1 MEILMDLNKELNDLS
16 ERIQGYID
24 NNQVKGEQA
33 TINYL
38 IKPFLRLLGFD
49 DSNPA
54 EVVPEFTADIGTK
67 KGEKVDL
74 AIYKDSKVI
83 MLIEC
88 KDCNTG
94 LSQEEFS
101 QLYRYFTVIPDA
113 RIGVLTNGIQYRFYT
128 DLIRPNVM
136 DTDPFFEFNI
146 LDMHPSV
153 VNVLNYLTKDKFDL
167 DITRST
173 AIDLKER
180 RDIKQILMKQLET
193 PTNDIVEFFHKAI
206 KSQVEKQDF
215 TDIVRRAF
223 NEFLDEPYNNLSNE
237 NEAEEQSNWNE
248 DDEEQNGGNVEK
260 LKRSKN
266 RQIILT
272 NMKVTMPDGSVIYH
286 HNAKKTYLEVLEKLG
301 LEEVSRVRPNIVSTE
316 QFSYSDK
323 CEKRGEFW
331 VRGLEFNTYDRI
343 AELKKISNL
352 LNISLKVEQVVK
364 KSKSE

>member
-74 AIYKDSKVI
+74 AIYKESKVI

-88 KDCNTG
+88 KDCNTE

-101 QLYRYFTVIPDA
+101 QLYRYFGVVTEA

-128 DLIRPNVM
+128 DLIRLNVM

-206 KSQVEKQDF
+206 NSQVEKQDF
-215 TDIVRRAF
+215 TDIVKRAF
-223 NEFLDEPYNNLSNE
+223 NEFMDEQNTL
-237 NEAEEQSNWNE
+237 QSNVIYEEIRSN
-248 DDEEQNGGNVEK
+248 DNDGDKVSNGVDEETGNK
-260 LKRSKN
+260 DTGIR
-266 RQIILT
+266 RLT
-272 NMKVTMPDGSVIYH
+272 NIRVTMPDGSVIYH
-286 HNAKKTYLEVLEKLG
+286 HNAKETYLEVLEKLG
-301 LEEVSRVRPNIVSTE
+301 LEKVSRVRPNIVSTE

-343 AELKKISNL
+343 VELKRISNQ
-352 LNISLKVEQVVK
+352 LNVSLKIEQVEK
-364 KSKSE
+364 NSKSD